1 MRWLLPLGL
10 TSICILLS
18 DGAAAQKEVE
28 TTQFDANSRRVVVRS
43 DIRFS
48 DVRQPATIPD
58 SGGAAFC
65 ALTFVDDDHPAGW
78 CKVFYVQ
85 DAKEWRFQ
93 TGAGG
98 GQQACAVS
106 CMWIK

>member
-1 MRWLLPLGL
+1 M
-10 TSICILLS
+10 
-18 DGAAAQKEVE
+18 
-28 TTQFDANSRRVVVRS
+28 QFDANSRRVVVRS
-43 DIRFS
+43 HIKFS

-58 SGGAAFC
+58 SKGAAFC
-65 ALTFVDDDHPAGW
+65 ALTFVDDDHPSGW
-78 CKVFYVQ
+78 CKVFYVP
-85 DAKEWRFQ
+85 DANEWRFQ